1 MDCSPIGSSVHGILQ
16 ARILEWVSIPFSR
29 GSSWP
34 RNWTQ
39 ISPTFQAN
47 SLLSEHH
54 LYLDLDS
61 FPLICKTLWYSNF
74 LSRKGSLSDIS
85 SGKNYCQRHSFFFFF
100 QDKKT
105 DRLLL
110 QCKWADWQALTPPG
124 RLGKGFDYG
133 AQEPCGGSRHRSVNP
148 ARDYRLNLPSS
159 DLKLHS
165 TNEFLQ
171 PKWEKNKTKW
181 VLSFKALLYASNFAK
196 PFGGGR

>member
-1 MDCSPIGSSVHGILQ
+1 MLVAQSHPTLFDSMDCSPIGSSVHGILQ

-34 RNWTQ
+34 RNWTK

-100 QDKKT
+100 KIKRQT
-105 DRLLL
+105 DSYYNVNELTGRYSLPRGGWG
-110 QCKWADWQALTPPG
+110 KALTMG
-124 RLGKGFDYG
+124 L
-133 AQEPCGGSRHRSVNP
+133 RSPVE
-148 ARDYRLNLPSS
+148 AADTGL
-159 DLKLHS
+159 S
-165 TNEFLQ
+165 TQLVITDWTSILRPQ
-171 PKWEKNKTKW
+171 TPQHKW
-181 VLSFKALLYASNFAK
+181 VVAAK
-196 PFGGGR
+196 MREEQNEVGPQV